1 MKGMAKMFRELKRI
15 DVDINQ
21 VRNNI
26 ELKRI
31 ERDTKVDRSE
41 TCFGGLT
48 KTTLKQYNEGAERA
62 KKLSKKLL

>member
-1 MKGMAKMFRELKRI
+1 MKGMTRMFKELKRI
-15 DVDINQ
+15 DVDANQ

-31 ERDTKVDRSE
+31 ERDTRVDRSE

-48 KTTLKQYNEGAERA
+48 KTTLKQYNESAERA
-62 KKLSKKLL
+62 KKLSKKMF

>member
-1 MKGMAKMFRELKRI
+1 MKGMTKMFKELKRI
-15 DVDINQ
+15 DVDANQ

-31 ERDTKVDRSE
+31 ERDTRVDRSK

-62 KKLSKKLL
+62 KKLSKKLF

>member
-1 MKGMAKMFRELKRI
+1 MKGMTKMFRELKRI
-15 DVDINQ
+15 YVEVNQ

-62 KKLSKKLL
+62 KKLSKKLF

>member
-1 MKGMAKMFRELKRI
+1 MKGMTKMFRELKRI
-15 DVDINQ
+15 YVEVNQ

-26 ELKRI
+26 ELKII

-62 KKLSKKLL
+62 KKLSKKLF

>member
-1 MKGMAKMFRELKRI
+1 MKGMTRMFKELKRI
-15 DVDINQ
+15 DVDANQ

-31 ERDTKVDRSE
+31 ERDTRVDRSE

-62 KKLSKKLL
+62 KKLSKKLF

>member
-1 MKGMAKMFRELKRI
+1 MKGMTKMFRKLKRI
-15 DVDINQ
+15 YVEVNQ

-62 KKLSKKLL
+62 KKLSKKLF

>member
-1 MKGMAKMFRELKRI
+1 MKEMTKMFRELKRI
-15 DVDINQ
+15 YVEVNQ

-62 KKLSKKLL
+62 KKLSKKLF

>member
-1 MKGMAKMFRELKRI
+1 MKEMTKMFRELKRI
-15 DVDINQ
+15 YVEVNQ

-31 ERDTKVDRSE
+31 ERDTRVDRSE

-48 KTTLKQYNEGAERA
+48 KTTLKQYNDGAERA
-62 KKLSKKLL
+62 KKLSKKLF

>member
-1 MKGMAKMFRELKRI
+1 MKGMTRMFKELKRI
-15 DVDINQ
+15 YVEVNQ

-48 KTTLKQYNEGAERA
+48 KNYFKTI
-62 KKLSKKLL
+62 

>member
-1 MKGMAKMFRELKRI
+1 MKGMAIMFKELKRI

-31 ERDTKVDRSE
+31 ERNTRVDRSE

-48 KTTLKQYNEGAERA
+48 KTTLKQYNDGFERA
-62 KKLSKKLL
+62 KKLSKKLF